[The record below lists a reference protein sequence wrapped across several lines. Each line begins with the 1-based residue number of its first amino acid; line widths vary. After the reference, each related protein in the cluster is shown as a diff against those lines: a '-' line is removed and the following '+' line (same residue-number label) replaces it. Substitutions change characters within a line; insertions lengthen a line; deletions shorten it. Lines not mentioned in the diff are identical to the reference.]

1 MIVLA
6 TQFLSPFISA
16 NFQSKVVGDII
27 TTIISLAV
35 MSPFI
40 WALTVKKIH
49 KHASTN
55 LWLDKKYNRGP
66 LVILEVFRNILA
78 VVFLYVL
85 LSQLFA
91 PLVTLGVALLVL
103 VVVLV
108 IFKQR
113 MQLFYTRIERRF
125 LINLNA
131 RSIIE
136 GTDVKNAI
144 SPWDAHL
151 AYFVIN
157 PEANF
162 VGVLLNELKW
172 REKYGIN
179 IASIERGK
187 KIIDVPTRGEMLFP
201 NDRIAVIGTDEQL
214 QVFRYVIE
222 PVAETL
228 QADTTKDE
236 VSLHKI
242 IVDNHN
248 KLRGKTI
255 RDSGI
260 REITGGLVVGVERDG
275 MRLINPESTLRF
287 EWDDV
292 IWVVGDWRKIKELI
306 RE

>member
-1 MIVLA
+1 M
-6 TQFLSPFISA
+6 
-16 NFQSKVVGDII
+16 
-27 TTIISLAV
+27 
-35 MSPFI
+35 
-40 WALTVKKIH
+40 
-49 KHASTN
+49 
-55 LWLDKKYNRGP
+55 
-66 LVILEVFRNILA
+66 
-78 VVFLYVL
+78 
-85 LSQLFA
+85 
-91 PLVTLGVALLVL
+91 
-103 VVVLV
+103 
-108 IFKQR
+108 
-113 MQLFYTRIERRF
+113 
-125 LINLNA
+125 NLNA
-131 RSIIE
+131 RSVIE

>member
-1 MIVLA
+1 
-6 TQFLSPFISA
+6 
-16 NFQSKVVGDII
+16 
-27 TTIISLAV
+27 
-35 MSPFI
+35 
-40 WALTVKKIH
+40 
-49 KHASTN
+49 
-55 LWLDKKYNRGP
+55 
-66 LVILEVFRNILA
+66 
-78 VVFLYVL
+78 
-85 LSQLFA
+85 
-91 PLVTLGVALLVL
+91 
-103 VVVLV
+103 
-108 IFKQR
+108 
-113 MQLFYTRIERRF
+113 
-125 LINLNA
+125 
-131 RSIIE
+131 
-136 GTDVKNAI
+136 
-144 SPWDAHL
+144 
-151 AYFVIN
+151 
-157 PEANF
+157 
-162 VGVLLNELKW
+162 
-172 REKYGIN
+172 
-179 IASIERGK
+179 
-187 KIIDVPTRGEMLFP
+187 MLFP
-201 NDRIAVIGTDEQL
+201 NDKIAVIGTDEQL